1 MQYLSHFPNVFR
13 RASYCSLVVLAF
25 AAIERWPADS
35 LQQQVAPLP
44 VVAPAQKAAGT
55 AKPVAKPA
63 APAKEWTRRGDLP
76 RVAPSSLSQQDK
88 YAYYSSLAAR
98 HGANLKGREVA
109 VVALRG
115 MTPIGSRH
123 DSGDNVG
130 NYNDTL
136 VVLQN
141 KNGNVRVTE
150 YLGSTHAGQETS
162 TLSPNGVAQIRP
174 GTFEAI
180 PCGEYADMPCWLL
193 TMPNGEENLPTWR
206 DRDGDGYVSAEEK
219 AHGER
224 NATTAS
230 EILIHSGRYSDH
242 GSSIGCQTLP
252 PVSMEQFIDKVGKD
266 TPMSYTL
273 IDANLPNP

>member
-1 MQYLSHFPNVFR
+1 MQYFSHFPNVFR

-25 AAIERWPADS
+25 AAVERWPAES
-35 LQQQVAPLP
+35 LQQQQLP
-44 VVAPAQKAAGT
+44 VPVPASASKPAPA
-55 AKPVAKPA
+55 AKSVAKPA
-63 APAKEWTRRGDLP
+63 QPAKEWTRRGDLP
-76 RVAPSSLSQQDK
+76 RIAPSHFSQQDK
-88 YAYYSSLAAR
+88 YAYYSSLATR
-98 HGANLKGREVA
+98 NGANLKGREVA

-115 MTPIGSRH
+115 MDPVGSRH
-123 DSGDNVG
+123 NSGDNVG

-141 KNGNVRVTE
+141 KNGKVRVTE
-150 YLGSTHAGQETS
+150 YLGSTRAGQETS

-180 PCGEYADMPCWLL
+180 PCGEYAEMPCWLL
-193 TMPNGEENLPTWR
+193 TMPDGQENLPTWR
-206 DRDGDGYVSAEEK
+206 DRNGDGFVSVDEK
-219 AHGER
+219 AYGER
-224 NATTAS
+224 NGTTAS
-230 EILIHSGRYSDH
+230 EILIHSGRYADH

>member
-1 MQYLSHFPNVFR
+1 MQYFSHFPNVFR
-13 RASYCSLVVLAF
+13 HASYCSLVALAF
-25 AAIERWPADS
+25 AAFQSWPAES
-35 LQQQVAPLP
+35 LQQQALP
-44 VVAPAQKAAGT
+44 VVAPVRNPAPAVKAA
-55 AKPVAKPA
+55 PKPA
-63 APAKEWTRRGDLP
+63 PVKEWTRRGDLP
-76 RVAPSSLSQQDK
+76 KLAPASLSEQEK
-88 YAYYSSLAAR
+88 FAFYSSLAAR
-98 HGANLKGREVA
+98 HGANLAGKDVA

-115 MTPIGSRH
+115 LTPRGSRH

-136 VVLQN
+136 VVLQK
-141 KNGNVRVTE
+141 KNGNVKVTE

-193 TMPNGEENLPTWR
+193 TMPDGNENLPTWR
-206 DRDGDGYVSAEEK
+206 DRDGDGYISKTEK
-219 AHGER
+219 QHGEV
-224 NATTAS
+224 NDTTAS
-230 EILIHSGRYSDH
+230 EILMHSGRYDDH

-252 PVSMEQFIDKVGKD
+252 PVSMVEFIDKVGEN

-273 IDANLPNP
+273 IDANVPNP